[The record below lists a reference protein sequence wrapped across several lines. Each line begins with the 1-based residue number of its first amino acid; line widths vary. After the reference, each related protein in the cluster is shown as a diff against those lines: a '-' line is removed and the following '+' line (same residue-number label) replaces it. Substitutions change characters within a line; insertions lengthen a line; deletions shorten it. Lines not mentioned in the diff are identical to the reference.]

1 MDISTIQ
8 TTVRLPENLHQQ
20 AKIHAIMQ
28 KTSLND
34 LIVAALQTALP
45 ATKKASK

>member
-8 TTVRLPENLHQQ
+8 TTVRLPEDLHQQ

-34 LIVAALQTALP
+34 LIVAALEKAMPQV
-45 ATKKASK
+45 KKAAK